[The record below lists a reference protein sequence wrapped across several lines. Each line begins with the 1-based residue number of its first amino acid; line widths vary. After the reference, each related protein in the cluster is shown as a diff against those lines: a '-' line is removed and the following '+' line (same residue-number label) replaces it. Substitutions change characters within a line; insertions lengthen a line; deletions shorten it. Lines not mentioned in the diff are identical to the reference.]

1 MSPQL
6 EIMQRRTLLA
16 TTGTVLSAAIAGCG
30 SSDPSDRQEGSADD
44 GSGEGSAD
52 DGSGEG
58 SADDGSGEGSADDGS
73 GEGSADDGSG
83 EGSADESESE
93 QQIELLDH
101 EFYEEEFSSGV
112 SGTVENVSGEVLSY
126 VEVQVYFLDSEGTQI
141 GEGLDNTSD
150 LAEGR
155 RWEFDAAY
163 LDSDP
168 ERIDTYEI
176 ETDVSNF

>member
-30 SSDPSDRQEGSADD
+30 SSDPSDRQ
-44 GSGEGSAD
+44 
-52 DGSGEG
+52 
-58 SADDGSGEGSADDGS
+58 EGSADDGS